1 MKIPRPKW
9 WADAAVGKTAVSSS
23 LEEANPSL
31 RESWRRP
38 YARNAQ
44 SRR

>member
-1 MKIPRPKW
+1 MKIPHPKW

-23 LEEANPSL
+23 LEEAQSL
-31 RESWRRP
+31 ITGVLAAA